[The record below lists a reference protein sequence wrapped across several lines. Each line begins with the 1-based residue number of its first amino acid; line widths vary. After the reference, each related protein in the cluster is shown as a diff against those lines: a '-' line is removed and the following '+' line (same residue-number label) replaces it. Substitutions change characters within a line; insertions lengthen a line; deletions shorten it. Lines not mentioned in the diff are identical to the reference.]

1 MKIAVASNNSH
12 KITELKTFLKKYV
25 PDVTVLS
32 LSDIGFTGEIIE
44 DGETFEENAFIKAKT
59 VSSLG
64 YIAVADDS
72 GLMVDALGGLPGV
85 RSARFAGE
93 PCDDE
98 KNNRKLLS
106 MLDGLPFEKRGAK
119 FVSVISCVFPDGRSL
134 TARGECPGRM
144 LTEYRGN
151 GGFGYDPLFLYEPL
165 GKTFAEMTA
174 EEKNE
179 VSHRARS
186 MAEFAKKFSKEV
198 NEK

>member
-186 MAEFAKKFSKEV
+186 MAEFAKIFSKEV